1 VSGPSLNARVTGA
14 LWTVYILWGST
25 YLAIKI
31 AGETIPAF
39 FASSVRFLLAGT
51 IMAGF
56 VALRSGTGSL
66 RVGRREIASAALIG
80 LLLPGANGLLFIAEH
95 NIPTGLASLIF
106 ASVPLTVIVLRLV
119 TGERPAAS
127 TIAAVA
133 VGFLGVALLLNPQGD
148 TKLWAIALT
157 VASAVCW
164 ATGSFLSSRL
174 PLPTD
179 PFVATAFE
187 MLLGG
192 LIMLPIG
199 IAQGPTAEVFTP
211 ESLLALLYLIVF
223 GSIVGYTA
231 YVWLLANAPV
241 QRVATYAYVNPVIAV
256 ALGALLLDESV
267 TMQMV
272 AGALVV
278 LVAVAVVVRRETVAP
293 QEPYVD

>member
-1 VSGPSLNARVTGA
+1 MSRTSLNARVTLA

-31 AGETIPAF
+31 AGESIPAF
-39 FASSVRFLLAGT
+39 FASGVRFLLAGT

-56 VALRSGTGSL
+56 VALRSGAGSL

-80 LLLPGANGLLFIAEH
+80 LLLPGANGILFIAEH

-148 TKLWAIALT
+148 TKAWAIALT
-157 VASAVCW
+157 VVSAVCW

-174 PLPTD
+174 PLPSD
-179 PFVATAFE
+179 PFVATTFE

-199 IAQGPTAEVFTP
+199 IAQGPTSEVFSAK
-211 ESLLALLYLIVF
+211 SLLALAYLIVF
-223 GSIVGYTA
+223 GSVVGYTA

-267 TMQMV
+267 TVQML